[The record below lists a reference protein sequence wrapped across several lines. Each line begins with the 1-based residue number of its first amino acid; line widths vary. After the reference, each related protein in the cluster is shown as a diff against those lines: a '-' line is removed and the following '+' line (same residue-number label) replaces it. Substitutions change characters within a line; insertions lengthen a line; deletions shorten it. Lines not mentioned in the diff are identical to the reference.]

1 MSVVRW
7 QHRGK
12 VIPAASSWG
21 TLDPGD
27 RGGNRYPRAS
37 IVTPALPQSAEP
49 EVAPLR
55 AAVLGLG
62 MMGRHHARVLQS
74 SPRVEFAGAVDAAG
88 DRHNAIHDP
97 ALVHPSLESLLAAAV
112 PDFAVVALPTEEHAP
127 AVHRLAGLGVDV
139 LVEKPVANSSAEA
152 QAIIDACRGHG
163 VRAGVGHVER
173 FNPALRELRR
183 RLAAGDLG
191 EVFVVSTQRVGP
203 FPDRVR
209 DVGVV
214 KDLATHDLDLVR
226 WLGGS
231 PIDSVAAETSHRMG
245 RNHEDIVFITGRLHG
260 PIVFNC
266 VVDWLTPTKIRQT
279 RVLGETGMLVADTLT
294 ADLTFYENG
303 TIISEWE
310 GVRTLRGVSEG
321 NAIRY
326 ALAQREP
333 LLVELEQ
340 FCDFVAGVPGAEV
353 VSLEEGLETV
363 AYAEAVLRSAQ
374 TGSTV
379 KVTA

>member
-1 MSVVRW
+1 MPCRGGVRMASTT
-7 QHRGK
+7 G
-12 VIPAASSWG
+12 AA
-21 TLDPGD
+21 
-27 RGGNRYPRAS
+27 RGNRYPRAS
-37 IVTPALPQSAEP
+37 IVTPAPTQSAAPEP
-49 EVAPLR
+49 APLR

-62 MMGRHHARVLQS
+62 MMGRHHARLLQS
-74 SPRVEFAGAVDAAG
+74 SPRAVFVGAVDAVG
-88 DRHNAIHDP
+88 DRHNAINDP
-97 ALVHPSLESLLAAAV
+97 SLVHPSLESLLAATV

-127 AVHRLAGLGVDV
+127 AVHRLAELGVHV
-139 LVEKPVANSSAEA
+139 LVEKPVATSSAEA
-152 QAIIDACRGHG
+152 RAVIEVCERNG
-163 VRAGVGHVER
+163 VRAAVGHVER

-183 RLAAGDLG
+183 RLVAGELG
-191 EVFVVSTQRVGP
+191 DVFVVSTQRVGP

-245 RNHEDIVFITGRLHG
+245 RSHEDIVFITGRLHG
-260 PIVFNC
+260 PVVFNC

-340 FCDFVAGVPGAEV
+340 FCDFVAGVPDAEV
-353 VSLEEGLETV
+353 VTLHEGLETV

-374 TGSTV
+374 SGATV
-379 KVTA
+379 KVAA

>member
-1 MSVVRW
+1 MPSA
-7 QHRGK
+7 
-12 VIPAASSWG
+12 PS
-21 TLDPGD
+21 
-27 RGGNRYPRAS
+27 
-37 IVTPALPQSAEP
+37 PQSADP
-49 EVAPLR
+49 DGAPLR
-55 AAVLGLG
+55 GAVLGLG
-62 MMGRHHARVLQS
+62 MMGRNHARLLQS
-74 SPRVEFAGAVDAAG
+74 SPRMRLAGAVDAAG

-97 ALVHPSLESLLAAAV
+97 SLVHASLEALLATTL
-112 PDFAVVALPTEEHAP
+112 PDFAIVALPTEEHAA
-127 AVHRLAGLGVDV
+127 AVHRLAELGVHV
-139 LVEKPVANSSAEA
+139 LVEKPVASSSEEA
-152 QAIIDACRGHG
+152 RSIIEVCERNGI
-163 VRAGVGHVER
+163 RAGVGHVER
-173 FNPALRELRR
+173 FNPSLRELRR
-183 RLAAGDLG
+183 RIGAGELG

-226 WLGGS
+226 WLGGE
-231 PIDSVAAETSHRMG
+231 PIDSVAAQTSHRMG
-245 RNHEDIVFITGRLHG
+245 RSQEDIVFITGRLRG
-260 PIVFNC
+260 TIVFNC

-326 ALAQREP
+326 ALVQREP

-353 VSLEEGLETV
+353 VTLAEGLETV

-374 TGSTV
+374 SGATV
-379 KVTA
+379 KVAQ

>member
-1 MSVVRW
+1 MRW
-7 QHRGK
+7 RGQACRLRE
-12 VIPAASSWG
+12 PLAGA
-21 TLDPGD
+21 
-27 RGGNRYPRAS
+27 GGVNRYARAS
-37 IVTPALPQSAEP
+37 IVPPAPSPQPADP
-49 EVAPLR
+49 DGAPLR
-55 AAVLGLG
+55 GAVLGLG
-62 MMGRHHARVLQS
+62 MMGRNHARLLQS
-74 SPRVEFAGAVDAAG
+74 SPRMQLAGAVDAAG

-97 ALVHPSLESLLAAAV
+97 SLVHASLEALLAKAV
-112 PDFAVVALPTEEHAP
+112 PDFAIVALPTEEHAS
-127 AVHRLAGLGVDV
+127 AVHRLAELGVHV
-139 LVEKPVANSSAEA
+139 LVEKPVASSSEEA
-152 QAIIDACRGHG
+152 RSIIEVCERHG
-163 VRAGVGHVER
+163 IRAGVGHVER

-183 RLAAGDLG
+183 RTGAGDLG

-214 KDLATHDLDLVR
+214 KDLATHDLDLVL
-226 WLGGS
+226 WLGGA
-231 PIDSVAAETSHRMG
+231 PIDSVAAQTSHRMG
-245 RNHEDIVFITGRLHG
+245 RSQEDIVFITGRLRG

-326 ALAQREP
+326 ALVQREP
-333 LLVELEQ
+333 HLVELEQ
-340 FCDFVAGVPGAEV
+340 FCDFVGGVPGAEV

-374 TGSTV
+374 TGATV
-379 KVTA
+379 KVGE

>member
-1 MSVVRW
+1 
-7 QHRGK
+7 
-12 VIPAASSWG
+12 
-21 TLDPGD
+21 
-27 RGGNRYPRAS
+27 
-37 IVTPALPQSAEP
+37 
-49 EVAPLR
+49 
-55 AAVLGLG
+55 

-74 SPRVEFAGAVDAAG
+74 SPRMRLAGAVDAAG
-88 DRHNAIHDP
+88 DRHAAIYDQ
-97 ALVHPSLESLLAAAV
+97 ALVHESLDGLLAATV
-112 PDFAVVALPTEEHAP
+112 PDFAVVALPTDEHAA
-127 AVHRLAGLGVDV
+127 AVHRLAEIGVHV
-139 LVEKPVANSSAEA
+139 LVEKPVASSSSEA
-152 QAIIDACRGHG
+152 QAIIDVCERHG
-163 VRAGVGHVER
+163 VCAGVGHVER

-183 RLAAGDLG
+183 RVSEGELG

-245 RNHEDIVFITGRLHG
+245 RSQEDIVFITGRLRG

-310 GVRTLRGVSEG
+310 GMRTLRGVSEG
-321 NAIRY
+321 NSIRY

-340 FCDFVAGVPGAEV
+340 FCDFVAGVPDAEV
-353 VSLEEGLETV
+353 VTLTEGLETV

-379 KVTA
+379 RVAA

>member
-1 MSVVRW
+1 MGP
-7 QHRGK
+7 QTTH
-12 VIPAASSWG
+12 P
-21 TLDPGD
+21 TEPD
-27 RGGNRYPRAS
+27 R
-37 IVTPALPQSAEP
+37 
-49 EVAPLR
+49 APLR

-74 SPRVEFAGAVDAAG
+74 SPRVELAGAVDAAG
-88 DRHNAIHDP
+88 DRHNAIHDSG
-97 ALVHPSLESLLAAAV
+97 LVHASLDSLLAATV
-112 PDFAVVALPTEEHAP
+112 PDFAVVALPTEEHLA
-127 AVHRLAGLGVDV
+127 AVQKLAAAGVHV
-139 LVEKPVANSSAEA
+139 LVEKPVASSSAEA
-152 QAIIDACRGHG
+152 QAVIDVCERYG
-163 VRAGVGHVER
+163 VRAGVAHVER

-183 RLAAGDLG
+183 RVSAGALG

-245 RNHEDIVFITGRLHG
+245 RSHEDIVFITGRLHG

-321 NAIRY
+321 NSIRY

-353 VSLEEGLETV
+353 VTLAEGSETV

-374 TGSTV
+374 SGTTV
-379 KVTA
+379 KVAA